1 MRRDFA
7 AVGGSQLLPSHSRGA
22 CRGGVVGRRSVGV
35 SLNYQVCR
43 DLAAVEKQEVRT
55 NRSYIGYR
63 FLPSIMTCFLGSPK
77 AAAGQVQ

>member
-7 AVGGSQLLPSHSRGA
+7 DVGGSHLLPSHSQGA
-22 CRGGVVGRRSVGV
+22 CRGGAVGRRPGV

-55 NRSYIGYR
+55 NMSYIGYR

-77 AAAGQVQ
+77 AAAAQVQ

>member
-1 MRRDFA
+1 MRRDFS

-22 CRGGVVGRRSVGV
+22 YRGGAVGRRPGV

-55 NRSYIGYR
+55 NRSYIGYK

-77 AAAGQVQ
+77 AAAAQVQ